1 MKIRKMSNDVR
12 KKGAMSVQIVSN
24 ADEIVLQTLQYIT
37 SSNPNLL
44 FCALL
49 GRPIE
54 VVKMAAFQTKLN
66 NEQGDQSPWF
76 ACQLRNEAAYN
87 QYRDRCFLAPYR
99 LIELALGKADAG
111 P

>member
-1 MKIRKMSNDVR
+1 
-12 KKGAMSVQIVSN
+12 MSVQIVSN
-24 ADEIVLQTLQYIT
+24 ADEIFLQTLQYIT
-37 SSNPNLL
+37 SSNPKFAVL
-44 FCALL
+44 CTV
-49 GRPIE
+49 RE

-66 NEQGDQSPWF
+66 NEQDDRSPWF

>member
-1 MKIRKMSNDVR
+1 
-12 KKGAMSVQIVSN
+12 
-24 ADEIVLQTLQYIT
+24 
-37 SSNPNLL
+37 
-44 FCALL
+44 
-49 GRPIE
+49 
-54 VVKMAAFQTKLN
+54 MAAFQTKLN

-76 ACQLRNEAAYN
+76 ACQLRNEVAYN